1 MRTLVIKTAALGDV
15 LRTTSILPG
24 LRRRYPAL
32 DVTWVTAHGAI
43 PLVEHH
49 RLVRG
54 TEGVSP
60 GDAHEVELLGAELV
74 RRPWDRILSF
84 DDEEPLCR
92 MATRLRDAHPD
103 AAFSGAFLAEDGGRA
118 YTDDVAPWFDMGLI
132 SRHGKVE
139 ADRLKIANVRTHPGI
154 FAGMLGI
161 DIGKPELPL
170 PASARAFAEEFR
182 VARELDRTRPVIG
195 LNTGAG
201 GRWKTKG
208 LPVDRVIRLVRLLSK
223 ALAGHATFLVLGG
236 QDEAERNRAILT
248 GLREADVAARVIDG
262 DTRNS
267 LLEFAGLIS
276 QCDLVVTSDSMALH
290 MAIALNRKIVSFFAP
305 TSAAEIELYGLG
317 EKVWSTAD
325 DYCSYRPDADN
336 SSLTAELLCE
346 TTLEVISR

>member
-24 LRRRYPAL
+24 LARRHPDL
-32 DVTWVTAHGAI
+32 DVTWLTAHGAI

-49 RLVRG
+49 RFVRA
-54 TEGVSP
+54 TEGVTP

-84 DDEEPLCR
+84 DDEEPLCA
-92 MATRLRDAHPD
+92 MATRLRHARPDAH
-103 AAFSGAFLAEDGGRA
+103 FSGAYLAEDGTRA

-132 SRHGKVE
+132 SRFGKEE
-139 ADRLKIANVRTHPGI
+139 ADRLKIENRRTHPAI
-154 FAGMLGI
+154 FASMLGVEL
-161 DIGKPELPL
+161 GKPELPL
-170 PASARAFAEEFR
+170 PESVRAFARDFR
-182 VARELDRTRPVIG
+182 AARELDRERPVIG

-208 LPVDRVIRLVRLLSK
+208 LPVDRVVELVRQLSG
-223 ALAGHATFLVLGG
+223 ALFGRATFLVLGG
-236 QDEAERNRAILT
+236 RDEAARNRAILA
-248 GLREADVAARVIDG
+248 GLREAGVPSRVVDG
-262 DTRNS
+262 GTENS

-276 QCDLVVTSDSMALH
+276 LCDLLVSSDSMALH
-290 MAIALNRKIVSFFAP
+290 MGIALNRKIVCFFAP

-336 SSLTAELLCE
+336 SSLTPEWLCT
-346 TTLEVISR
+346 TTLEVLSR